1 MLIELTFLK
10 KLILIKQVHQR
21 SVIFPT
27 MDVLYKGFK
36 FQLYVCNECHDLLM
50 MYVTLDDMAILNICG
65 VDYRCNIYG
74 ISKSDAVRLLQNVD
88 FTKKKGILQNQKIY
102 YHI

>member
-10 KLILIKQVHQR
+10 KLMLIKQVHQR

-50 MYVTLDDMAILNICG
+50 MYVTPDDIATLNIRG

-74 ISKSDAVRLLQNVD
+74 ISKSDAVHLLQNVD
-88 FTKKKGILQNQKIY
+88 FTKKRGILQN
-102 YHI
+102 